1 MIDEIKKSGKLI
13 PAVWISKRSDLITVT
28 HINNNTQPNINL
40 MALSL
45 KIINP
50 LDSDIRAFM
59 NGKYKTAKIIAET
72 TEVLN
77 NTVVLIYEDQSV
89 VDLRIFI
96 NSLII
101 ENVNNRLR
109 KITDIAFTKENMT
122 DMMPK
127 SENTIF
133 LFLNIRNEIL

>member
-1 MIDEIKKSGKLI
+1 
-13 PAVWISKRSDLITVT
+13 
-28 HINNNTQPNINL
+28 

-50 LDSDIRAFM
+50 LDSDISAFI

-72 TEVLN
+72 TEGLN
-77 NTVVLIYEDQSV
+77 STVVLMYGDQSV

-122 DMMPK
+122 DRMPK
-127 SENTIF
+127 NENTIF
-133 LFLNIRNEIL
+133 